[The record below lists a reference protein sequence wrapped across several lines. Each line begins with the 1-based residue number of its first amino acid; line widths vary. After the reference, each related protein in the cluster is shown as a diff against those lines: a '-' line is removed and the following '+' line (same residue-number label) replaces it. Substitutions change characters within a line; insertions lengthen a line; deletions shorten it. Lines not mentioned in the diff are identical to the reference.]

1 MLTPELQQQVREFF
15 NQLMDKVKLVVFTQE
30 GLVQLPGLECASCRD
45 NRLLMEEL
53 SSLSDKIEVVVYDFV
68 KDREK
73 VEEYGVDKIP
83 ATVVEKGGER
93 RVRFFGW
100 PGGYE
105 FASLLHAIKM
115 VSTGE
120 SGLSERAKQELSR
133 VKNPVHIQVF
143 VTPTCPYCPMAV
155 QLAHAMAVESPL
167 ITADMVNAS
176 DFPHLAN
183 RYGVYAVP
191 KTVINEGLSFE
202 GAAPEAQLLN
212 FVLQAGG
219 AQQTEEQ

>member
-15 NQLMDKVKLVVFTQE
+15 KQLADKVKLVVFTQE

-45 NRLLMEEL
+45 NRLLIEEL
-53 SSLSDKIEVVVYDFV
+53 ASLSDKIEVVVHDFV
-68 KDREK
+68 KDRAK
-73 VEEYGVDKIP
+73 ADEYGVDKIP
-83 ATVVEKGGER
+83 ATIVENGSGR

-120 SGLSERAKQELSR
+120 SGLSERTKQELSR
-133 VKNPVHIQVF
+133 IKKPVHIQVF

-191 KTVINEGLSFE
+191 KTVINESLSFE
-202 GAAPEAQLLN
+202 GAAPEAQLLS

-219 AQQTEEQ
+219 AQQPEEQ

>member
-15 NQLMDKVKLVVFTQE
+15 NQLVNKVKLVVFTQE
-30 GLVQLPGLECASCRD
+30 ALVQLPGLECASCRD
-45 NRLLMEEL
+45 NRILMEEL
-53 SSLSDKIEVVVYDFV
+53 ASLSDKVEAVIYDFV
-68 KDREK
+68 KDK
-73 VEEYGVDKIP
+73 AKAEEYGVDKIP
-83 ATVVEKGGER
+83 ATVVEDGSGR

-115 VSTGE
+115 VSTGD
-120 SGLSERAKQELSR
+120 SGLSERTKQMLSQI
-133 VKNPVHIQVF
+133 KNPVHIQVF

-167 ITADMVNAS
+167 ITSDMVNAS

-191 KTVINEGLSFE
+191 KTVINENLSFE
-202 GAAPEAQLLN
+202 GAAPEAQLLS

-219 AQQTEEQ
+219 AEQIEKQ